1 MKVKGTKLGEPI
13 SLFEELKDFI
23 QDRGPNGIVNRFM
36 TNVGKEMVKAEKKA
50 VFMAKFFGLDED
62 R

>member
-1 MKVKGTKLGEPI
+1 M

-50 VFMAKFFGLDED
+50 VFMANFFGPVKD

>member
-13 SLFEELKDFI
+13 SLFED
-23 QDRGPNGIVNRFM
+23 QGPNGVVNKFM

-50 VFMAKFFGLDED
+50 VFMAKFFGLDKD